1 MAYVSQEEK
10 KALAVEV
17 KKVCKKYGFKVSLS
31 VRHHSTLVAKVKGAK
46 QVLEGYC
53 AEQMTPHKV
62 AKREFNG
69 YNNFSPETVMKE
81 AAKWGHDVNLHWLE
95 ENYCPTGVKFLQ
107 ELKAAMEGPDFFCED
122 DAMTDYFHRSHYV
135 DVSLYA

>member
-81 AAKWGHDVNLHWLE
+81 AAKWGHDVNPYWLE

-122 DAMTDYFHRSHYV
+122 DAMTDYFHRSHYIQM
-135 DVSLYA
+135 SIFA

>member
-53 AEQMTPHKV
+53 ETQMTPEKV

-69 YNNFSPETVMKE
+69 YNNFSPEAVME
-81 AAKWGHDVNLHWLE
+81 ESAKWGHDVNLYWLE

-107 ELKAAMEGPDFFCED
+107 ELKEAMEGPEFFNHD
-122 DAMTDYFHRSHYV
+122 DSMTDYFHRSHYT
-135 DVSLYA
+135 DVQLYA